1 MSNHTIVIPAAD
13 LTAVTEFYKVAWDA
27 EPHTETPYYVGFNLD
42 GQEIGLNP
50 QGERDQM
57 AGPVVYWKTDDL
69 GAKVAEVEAEDPA
82 GCVCQPGLSLAPGRQ
97 VNRTHLG
104 QHRQLGR
111 LERVLLRHRALRA
124 IEAVEHQLPEV
135 GLAHPG

>member
-13 LTAVTEFYKVAWDA
+13 LEAATAFYRTAWGA

-50 QGERDQM
+50 HGERDQM

-69 GAKVAEVEAEDPA
+69 AATVASVEAA
-82 GCVCQPGLSLAPGRQ
+82 GGTVVRPVTEVGGGTSLALLTDPEGNQ
-97 VNRTHLG
+97 VGFITQG
-104 QHRQLGR
+104 
-111 LERVLLRHRALRA
+111 
-124 IEAVEHQLPEV
+124 
-135 GLAHPG
+135 